1 MTAQIAIPAAWMRGG
16 TSKGLFFRGDVLP
29 ADDAARDRLLLR
41 ALGSPDPFGKQM
53 DGVGGATSSTSKVV
67 MVSPSARPDCDVDY
81 LFGAVAIDAPL
92 IDYSGSCGNLV
103 AAVGPF
109 AIEEGLIAPRE
120 GVTTVRIWQV
130 NTGKRIDAH
139 VPVIDG
145 APAIE
150 GDCRIDG
157 VPFAGA
163 AIRIEFLDPG
173 GGNGGALL
181 PTGNMV
187 DTLDVPGMGP
197 IVATLLDAGNPTVF
211 VRAADVGLTAT
222 ELAPAIDGD
231 AALLTRLEAIRAHGA
246 VAMRLTPDAATASR
260 ERPAT
265 PKIAI
270 VAPPADYVSSAGE
283 AIEAA
288 TIDLCARIL
297 SMGRLH
303 HAFTGTGSVALAA
316 AAALP
321 GTIPASVA
329 RPAPPGTP
337 LRIGHT
343 SGRLDVGAIV
353 ERAGGA
359 WRVDRVVM
367 RRTARRLMS
376 GAVFVPPGIPAGGG
390 IAGKLHR

>member
-1 MTAQIAIPAAWMRGG
+1 MIVSAPMTAQIAIAAAWMRGG

-29 ADDAARDRLLLR
+29 ADARARDRLMLR
-41 ALGSPDPFGKQM
+41 AIGSPDPFGRQM

-67 MVSPSARPDCDVDY
+67 IVSKSARPDCDVDY

-109 AIEEGLIAPRE
+109 AIEEGLVAAHE
-120 GVTTVRIWQV
+120 GVTTVRIWQA

-139 VPVIDG
+139 VPVRDG
-145 APAIE
+145 APVIE
-150 GDCRIDG
+150 GDCRMDG

-163 AIRIEFLDPG
+163 EIRIDFLDPG
-173 GGNGGALL
+173 GAHGGALL
-181 PTGNMV
+181 PTGRLV
-187 DTLDVPGMGP
+187 DALDVPGVGR
-197 IVATLLDAGNPTVF
+197 IEATLLDAGNPTVF

-222 ELAPAIDGD
+222 ELAPAVDGD
-231 AALLTRLEAIRAHGA
+231 AALLARLEAIRAHAA
-246 VAMRLTPDAATASR
+246 VAMRLAPDATSATR
-260 ERPAT
+260 DRPAT
-265 PKIAI
+265 PKIAF
-270 VAPPADYVSSAGE
+270 VAAPASYVSSAGE
-283 AIEAA
+283 RVDAA
-288 TIDLCARIL
+288 SIDLCARIV

-321 GTIPASVA
+321 GTVPASVA
-329 RPAPPGTP
+329 RAVPPGTP

-343 SGRLDVGAIV
+343 SGRMEVGAVVARVAGGWHV
-353 ERAGGA
+353 ERA
-359 WRVDRVVM
+359 VM

-376 GAVFVPPGIPAGGG
+376 GTVFVP
-390 IAGKLHR
+390 HRTSDE